1 MKMKNNIF
9 INQIILFR
17 DLFPES
23 FSSALGLQSLTRVV
37 MPLVFGIVGG
47 YMKEYFNDFRACLF
61 FLSASVLMALLIW
74 IAVEIILR
82 LKNKK

>member
-1 MKMKNNIF
+1 
-9 INQIILFR
+9 
-17 DLFPES
+17 
-23 FSSALGLQSLTRVV
+23 